1 MEGWEARAQTRA
13 NLEAY
18 FEIQDK
24 CGDDA
29 WRAQRDAKLQAECDA
44 KFQAYVASELQQ
56 AYTTPFKT
64 PTTISRVEQEVL
76 VISDDE
82 DDAPPPH
89 RLVKCEQL
97 NQWRRSKDGT
107 WYNGR
112 GRKRQ
117 LSE

>member
-44 KFQAYVASELQQ
+44 KFQAECDAKFQAYVASELQQ
-56 AYTTPFKT
+56 AYATPFKT

-97 NQWRRSKDGT
+97 KT
-107 WYNGR
+107 
-112 GRKRQ
+112 
-117 LSE
+117 L

>member
-44 KFQAYVASELQQ
+44 KFQAECDAKFQAYVASEL
-56 AYTTPFKT
+56 
-64 PTTISRVEQEVL
+64 
-76 VISDDE
+76 
-82 DDAPPPH
+82 
-89 RLVKCEQL
+89 
-97 NQWRRSKDGT
+97 
-107 WYNGR
+107 
-112 GRKRQ
+112 
-117 LSE
+117 